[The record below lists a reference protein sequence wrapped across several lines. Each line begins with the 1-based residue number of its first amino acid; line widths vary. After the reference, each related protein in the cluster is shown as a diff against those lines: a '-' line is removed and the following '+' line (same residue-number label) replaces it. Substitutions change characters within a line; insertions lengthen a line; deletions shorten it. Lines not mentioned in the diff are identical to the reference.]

1 MTAPLLEVED
11 LRVEFPVRRSILDA
25 LRRRTPPG
33 VRAVDGVSLSVAP
46 GELVALVG
54 ESGCGKTTTAMTVA
68 GLVPRAGGVVRVGG
82 TDLDTLD
89 PAERRQRRRRAQLVF
104 QDPYES
110 LDPRFTVERLVREP
124 LEVHRVDGDHDAL
137 VRAALERVGLRPAEQ
152 FVHRYPHQLSGGQRQ
167 RVAIASALVLE
178 PTLLVADEP
187 VSMLDTSVRAGVL
200 ELLARFRSDGMGI
213 LMITHDLST
222 AARYAD
228 RICVMYLGRVVEEG
242 PAAQVVSAPQHPY
255 TRALVAAVPR
265 SDGGERDRSLMPSG
279 ETPDPANI
287 PPGCRFHPRCPLVV
301 SGVAERMGI
310 IERCRG
316 IDVALPPT
324 GGAHRAACHAISVRV

>member
-1 MTAPLLEVED
+1 
-11 LRVEFPVRRSILDA
+11 
-25 LRRRTPPG
+25 
-33 VRAVDGVSLSVAP
+33 
-46 GELVALVG
+46 VG

-68 GLVPRAGGVVRVGG
+68 GLVPRAGGAVRVEGA
-82 TDLDTLD
+82 DLDSLD
-89 PAERRQRRRRAQLVF
+89 PAERRQRRRHLQLVF

-124 LEVHRVDGDHDAL
+124 LEVHRVEGDHASK

-167 RVAIASALVLE
+167 RVAIASALVLD

-200 ELLARFRSDGMGI
+200 ELLARLRSDGMGI

-242 PAAQVVSAPQHPY
+242 PAADVVSAPQHPY

-279 ETPDPANI
+279 ETPDPSHI
-287 PPGCRFHPRCPLVV
+287 PSGCRFHPRCPLLANG
-301 SGVAERMGI
+301 SAERLGVADL
-310 IERCRG
+310 CRG
-316 IDVALPPT
+316 TDVPLPAD
-324 GGAHRAACHAISVRV
+324 GGAHRAACHALRVGS